1 MNTFVADPHWGWW
14 IVWYFYLGGIAA
26 GAYFLA
32 ALVEF
37 VGDEQDRRISRVG
50 YLLAAPLVAVCG
62 VLLILDL
69 DQPTRFWHMLFDAET
84 LRPHVKYWSPMSI
97 GAWALLLFGAVSTVS
112 FVGAVAEAGWC
123 GLGRWCETA
132 RRLHQGIFGRAFDL
146 IGTVCGFFIAS
157 YTGAL
162 LTATNQPV
170 WSDSPWIA
178 AMFLASS
185 ASTGIAAVTLIAF
198 QSPANSNRIAMESSA
213 ARFERMES
221 WVLAIEFVFVV
232 LFLVSLGAPKL
243 RIISWVPLVLGTL
256 GAGVCVPL
264 VFRRLPRFL
273 GKATP
278 AISAV
283 LVLAGGLVLR
293 YSILAAAPA
302 VLEQAEVNGH
312 ASILEGRSDRAVS
325 RRTEP
330 RPSGKTDAIEELLTL
345 VRERLDL
352 MHDVARAKWRER
364 RPIEDVEREQAL
376 LRAMQ
381 DEAVSRGIP
390 PAAVST
396 FFQTQIRAAKRVQQA
411 YFDEWSRDPPSP
423 ENVPDLA
430 NDVRPKLDSLNM
442 RLLDALARTLDSLTE
457 ATTRA
462 EFRRRGEESSK
473 DLRLSESERTE
484 LLDGLLESIE
494 LATERTDDRD

>member
-37 VGDEQDRRISRVG
+37 VGDERDRRISRVG

-69 DQPTRFWHMLFDAET
+69 DQPTRFWHMLLERET
-84 LRPHVKYWSPMSI
+84 LLPHVKYWSPMSI

-123 GLGRWCETA
+123 GLGRWCDAA
-132 RRLHQGIFGRAFDL
+132 RRLHHGVFGRVFDL
-146 IGTVCGFFIAS
+146 IGTVCGFFIAA
-157 YTGAL
+157 YTGTL

-185 ASTGIAAVTLIAF
+185 ASTGIAAVTLIVF
-198 QSPANSNRIAMESSA
+198 LSPANSNRIAMESSA

-232 LFLVSLGAPKL
+232 LFLISLGEPKL
-243 RIISWVPLVLGTL
+243 RIMSWVPLVLGTL

-264 VFRRLPRFL
+264 VFRLLPRFF
-273 GKATP
+273 GQATSL
-278 AISAV
+278 ISAI

-293 YSILAAAPA
+293 YSVLAAAPA
-302 VLEQAEVNGH
+302 VLEQAEANGH
-312 ASILEGRSDRAVS
+312 ASILEGLGDRTVS
-325 RRTEP
+325 RQAAP
-330 RPSGKTDAIEELLTL
+330 RPSGKTDAVEGILTL

-352 MHDVARAKWRER
+352 MHDVARAKWREG
-364 RPIEDVEREQAL
+364 RPIEDIDREHAL
-376 LRAMQ
+376 LQAMQ
-381 DEAVSRGIP
+381 HEAVSRGIP
-390 PAAVST
+390 PTAVST

-411 YFDEWSRDPPSP
+411 YFDDWARDPPSQ
-423 ENVPDLA
+423 EIATDLA
-430 NDVRPKLDSLNM
+430 SEVRPILDSLNV
-442 RLLDALARTLDSLTE
+442 RLLDAFAGSLGALGE
-457 ATTRA
+457 PSRRA
-462 EFRRRGEESSK
+462 VFRRRGEAALQN
-473 DLRLSESERTE
+473 LRLSERERDE
-484 LLDGLLESIE
+484 LLDELLESIE
-494 LATERTDDRD
+494 LASERIDNRD